1 MALMS
6 RPPAARQ
13 LRLRLDAPARRRRE
27 DFITSGVNQAAVR
40 LLDAWPAWLGG
51 CLALVG
57 PAGSGKSHLADA
69 WLRRARGAAL
79 QCGPS
84 LDELAELRG
93 RPLLLEDADACPDDI
108 LFHLINMAAEP
119 GASLLLTSRRTPA
132 LWSTDLPD
140 LRSRLNAL
148 PVAELHEPDDEVL
161 RGVLARLFR
170 ERHIRPPE
178 DLFAYLLRRIE
189 RSVPAA
195 REVVARLDEAAMAA
209 DRPISRALAREIL
222 EQDRT
227 GDLFGAGK
235 ADKAGANL

>member
-1 MALMS
+1 MS

-13 LRLRLDAPARRRRE
+13 LRLRLHAPSRRRDQ
-27 DFITSGVNQAAVR
+27 DFIVSGVNQAAVR
-40 LLDAWPAWLGG
+40 LLNAWPAWHGG

-57 PAGSGKSHLADA
+57 PAGSGKSHLAEVWA
-69 WLRRARGAAL
+69 ARARGTAL
-79 QCGPS
+79 HRGPS
-84 LDELAELRG
+84 LDQLAELRG
-93 RPLLLEDADACPDDI
+93 RPLMLEEADGCPDDI

-119 GASLLLTSRRTPA
+119 GASLLFTSRLPPVQ
-132 LWSTDLPD
+132 WPSKLPD

-148 PVAELHEPDDEVL
+148 AVAELHEPDDEVL

-170 ERHIRPPE
+170 ERHIRPPD

-209 DRPISRALAREIL
+209 SRPISRALAREIL
-222 EQDRT
+222 ERDQT
-227 GDLFGAGK
+227 GELFDLAGER
-235 ADKAGANL
+235 DKGRASP